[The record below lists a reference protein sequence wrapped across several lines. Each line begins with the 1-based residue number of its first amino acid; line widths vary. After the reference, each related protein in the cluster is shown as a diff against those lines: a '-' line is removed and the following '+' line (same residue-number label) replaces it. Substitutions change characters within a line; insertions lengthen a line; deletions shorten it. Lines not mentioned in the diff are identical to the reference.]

1 MTTAALKAAF
11 LADFLVLA
19 LVPRCREGMAVGL
32 AFPWEAWPA
41 PLWAA
46 RWMAV
51 DQPPILHWPG
61 LMLIALG

>member
-11 LADFLVLA
+11 LADFLALA
-19 LVPRCREGMAVGL
+19 LVPRCREGMDVGL
-32 AFPWEAWPA
+32 AFPWVAWPA

-51 DQPPILHWPG
+51 DQPPMLRSRG
-61 LMLIALG
+61 LTLIALG

>member
-11 LADFLVLA
+11 LADFLALA
-19 LVPRCREGMAVGL
+19 LVPRCRAGMAVGL
-32 AFPWEAWPA
+32 AFLWVAWPA

-51 DQPPILHWPG
+51 DQPPMLHWPD

>member
-32 AFPWEAWPA
+32 AFLWVAWPA

-46 RWMAV
+46 RWMVV
-51 DQPPILHWPG
+51 DQPPMLHWPG
-61 LMLIALG
+61 LMLSALG

>member
-32 AFPWEAWPA
+32 AFLWVAWPA

-51 DQPPILHWPG
+51 DQPPMLHWPG